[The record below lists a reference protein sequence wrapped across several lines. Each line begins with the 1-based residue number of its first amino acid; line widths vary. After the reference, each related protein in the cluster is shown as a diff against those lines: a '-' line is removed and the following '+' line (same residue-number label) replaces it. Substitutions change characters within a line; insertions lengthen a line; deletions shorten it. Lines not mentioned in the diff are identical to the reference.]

1 MINKNIKNTRYPGVE
16 PFSVE
21 QKEVFKGRAKDAQAL
36 YDLLIR
42 QNTTL
47 LYAKSG
53 LGKSSLIN
61 AGLIPLLEESK
72 QNIEPIFLRL
82 RAYSEG
88 ASILPVQNVIENLP
102 IPEDFQSEWLD
113 KITPNKNT
121 LWYHIR
127 QLTLANPD
135 KSYLFVFDQFEELF
149 SYPTLA
155 INQFKKQLADV
166 LYKDA
171 PESVWESYDQQ
182 EEALNLSDAE
192 LDVLEEKLPLKVLFA
207 IREDKYSL
215 LNQLSDSLPS
225 ITQNRYQIQPLSNAQ
240 AQDAIILPAQEAG
253 NFASEAFTY
262 TPKAVQAIM
271 QFLTKDGTQAV
282 ETTQL
287 QILCNRIESL
297 GLREVKETDIP
308 DFEDI
313 FLDFYKGTLAE
324 IPENERLQSQRFIEN
339 ELIRKGQRISL
350 DRVICLEKVSEQTLN
365 ILVDKHLLR
374 AERNTVGGFSYEI
387 AHDTLVEPIS
397 QAKKTREAKEEEARA
412 KQERL
417 EEERRLKEQ
426 SEKDRQEKLKIQK
439 QLRNTR
445 LLLAGAFLGLVI
457 AVVAVI
463 FAVQA
468 QAKAKEEEGKA
479 KTALAQAKESEKRA
493 KSKEKEALEAKKLAE
508 DKTQETEEALK
519 DLEEQTG
526 KTRRALSDKE
536 KEEQKRKQAEEAQ
549 KIEEERTRVE
559 TAINRAKS
567 LPDKSGIRDLEALK
581 RNIVYP
587 QNLQMIKQA
596 IQELKAR

>member
-1 MINKNIKNTRYPGVE
+1 M
-16 PFSVE
+16 
-21 QKEVFKGRAKDAQAL
+21 

-72 QNIEPIFLRL
+72 QNIEPIFLRF

-88 ASILPVQNVIENLP
+88 SLLPVQNVIESLP
-102 IPEDFQSEWLD
+102 IPQDFQSEWLD

-127 QLTLANPD
+127 QLTLANPG

-149 SYPTLA
+149 SYPSLA
-155 INQFKKQLADV
+155 VNQFKKQMADV

-171 PESVWESYDQQ
+171 PDSVWESYEA
-182 EEALNLSDAE
+182 EEDALNLSDAE
-192 LDVLEEKLPLKVLFA
+192 LDVLEEKLPIKVLFA

-225 ITQNRYQIQPLSNAQ
+225 ITQNRYQIQHLSNAQ
-240 AQDAIILPAQEAG
+240 AQDAITLPAQEEG
-253 NFASEAFTY
+253 DFTSQAFTY

-324 IPENERLQSQRFIEN
+324 IPESERLQSQRFIEN

-350 DRVICLEKVSEQTLN
+350 DRVICLEKVSEQSLN

-374 AERNTVGGFSYEI
+374 AERNTVGGFSYEV
-387 AHDTLVEPIS
+387 AHDTLIEPIS
-397 QAKKTREAKEEEARA
+397 QAKKAREAQEEEERA

-426 SEKDRQEKLKIQK
+426 AEKDRQEKLKIQR
-439 QLRNTR
+439 QLRTTR

-457 AVVAVI
+457 AVVSVV
-463 FAVQA
+463 FALEAQRQA
-468 QAKAKEEEGKA
+468 EEEKEKA
-479 KTALAQAKESEKRA
+479 KTALAQSEKDKKAA
-493 KSKEKEALEAKKLAE
+493 KDAQEEAEKALDKLKIQERVTKEARRIAENKAQEAQK
-508 DKTQETEEALK
+508 
-519 DLEEQTG
+519 
-526 KTRRALSDKE
+526 ALSDKQ
-536 KEEQKRKQAEEAQ
+536 EEERRRKQLEEAQ
-549 KIEEERTRVE
+549 KIKDERTKVDRG
-559 TAINRAKS
+559 IKRAARLTKRSMKIKS
-567 LPDKSGIRDLEALK
+567 LEDLKQSLQ
-581 RNIVYP
+581 YP
-587 QNLQMIKQA
+587 NNVRLVEV
-596 IQELKAR
+596 ELNKLR